1 MKLTSIF
8 LQKMM
13 TRKSGQILIGRNAKW
28 LMSTAVASFGVKYS
42 YSHYQMMQ
50 RGYSQTLA
58 EAESQSKKEDPYS
71 RSRAKQLMKNHED
84 AVIIGGQ
91 SNHNLAEGVAAF
103 LGASLAKSEVR
114 RFADGETSIKIA
126 DNVNGKHIYIVQP
139 TCPPVNDSLME
150 LLLTISAC
158 KRAGAATV
166 TCIIPYYGYARQDR
180 KF

>member
-1 MKLTSIF
+1 
-8 LQKMM
+8 
-13 TRKSGQILIGRNAKW
+13 
-28 LMSTAVASFGVKYS
+28 
-42 YSHYQMMQ
+42 
-50 RGYSQTLA
+50 
-58 EAESQSKKEDPYS
+58 
-71 RSRAKQLMKNHED
+71 MKNHED

-91 SNHNLAEGVAAF
+91 SNHKLAEGVAAY

-114 RFADGETSIKIA
+114 RFADGETSIKIS

-166 TCIIPYYGYARQDR
+166 TCIVPYYGYARQDR

>member
-1 MKLTSIF
+1 
-8 LQKMM
+8 
-13 TRKSGQILIGRNAKW
+13 
-28 LMSTAVASFGVKYS
+28 
-42 YSHYQMMQ
+42 MMQ
-50 RGYSQTLA
+50 RNYSQVVA
-58 EAESQSKKEDPYS
+58 EAEPPAKKEDPYT
-71 RSRAKQLMKNHED
+71 RSRAKELMKNHED

-91 SNHNLAEGVAAF
+91 SNHKLAEGVAAY

-114 RFADGETSIKIA
+114 RFADGETSIKIS

-166 TCIIPYYGYARQDR
+166 TCIVPYYGYARQDR

>member
-1 MKLTSIF
+1 MKLTTIF
-8 LQKMM
+8 MQKML
-13 TRKSGQILIGRNAKW
+13 TRKSGHILVARNAKW
-28 LMSTAVASFGVKYS
+28 IVSTAAVCFGMNFT

-50 RGYSQTLA
+50 RGYSQVLA
-58 EAESQSKKEDPYS
+58 EADSPTNKEDPYS
-71 RSRAKQLMKNHED
+71 RSRAKEIMKNHED

-91 SNHNLAEGVAAF
+91 SNHKLAEGVATF

-158 KRAGAATV
+158 KRAGAASV